1 MNAQREELGT
11 SAYVAAQKDRLLA
24 LRARFAAEEHQV
36 GEALREVEE
45 AFGECTA
52 RCSACNRVC
61 SPTVLDAEIIQG
73 QLAAMM
79 SRL

>member
-45 AFGECTA
+45 AFGNCVA
-52 RCSACNRVC
+52 HGAVHAIACAHSLYWMRK
-61 SPTVLDAEIIQG
+61 
-73 QLAAMM
+73 
-79 SRL
+79 